1 MLAKD
6 LIDGLKAEA
15 HTLVESVIMEQ
26 ARRVWHEF
34 NDSEQKG
41 LLLFLVHVLDRRSAV
56 VRTETS

>member
-1 MLAKD
+1 MLAGE
-6 LIDGLKAEA
+6 LIESLKAEA
-15 HTLVESVIMEQ
+15 HTLVESVIEEQ

-34 NDSEQKG
+34 NGSEQKG

>member
-1 MLAKD
+1 VLAKD
-6 LIDGLKAEA
+6 LIDELKAEA